1 MKWEYVTRSQ
11 ATIGYLQNEKEI
23 FRNLTIS
30 SILSENEPSL
40 SKQISMSLS
49 RKTIVEIYLEEIL
62 FFNFFWVTI
71 LQHIPPLY
79 CTLQPEIPIDLLIC
93 SGKPVHAEMTFLWN
107 SHEVS

>member
-11 ATIGYLQNEKEI
+11 ATIGYLQNEKQI

-62 FFNFFWVTI
+62 FFQLFLGNDTSAYTSLI
-71 LQHIPPLY
+71 L
-79 CTLQPEIPIDLLIC
+79 
-93 SGKPVHAEMTFLWN
+93 HATARN
-107 SHEVS
+107 SNRY